1 MACIVQGSAK
11 AIKTYKTVRLFSKEV
26 NSTRKHHVVGRTSIN
41 VEPWELYGKCGYG
54 NGIPEEAVERCVFR
68 GAKDS

>member
-1 MACIVQGSAK
+1 M
-11 AIKTYKTVRLFSKEV
+11 
-26 NSTRKHHVVGRTSIN
+26 VGRTSIN

-54 NGIPEEAVERCVFR
+54 NGIPEEAVEGCVFR